1 MATFNEFRNSFP
13 ESSNDKGERFEI
25 FLSEWM
31 FKHHPAL
38 SSQFKEVWR
47 FSEWPGAW
55 SQKDLGTDLIAED
68 QHGKICAIQAKFY
81 KEKNSI
87 PKSHID
93 SFLSDSNREGV
104 DYRLLIATTDNLG
117 PNARK
122 TIEGQE
128 KEVQTFLLHHF
139 LEPFEW
145 PESIDSLEDYQPRQP
160 HQPRPHQQAA
170 IDDVCAKIEG
180 RGQLLMA
187 CGTGKTLTGQR
198 ITEAL
203 ESKTTLVLLPSLLL
217 LSKTVA
223 DWVSEKEKDFIYL
236 PVCSDKS
243 ATKKAD
249 EISLSNSELC
259 FRSTTDPTEIARF
272 LKRPERKVVFSTY
285 QSSPQIAE
293 AFKTESLKPFDLII
307 ADEAHRCAGKVS
319 SDYST
324 VLSEDLI
331 PAQKRLFMTATPRTY
346 SSRLKQNAMEA
357 EVQVAS
363 MDDEQVFGPVLHHL
377 TFGQAIEN
385 DPPLLTD
392 YRVVVVGVN
401 DALVREQVEER
412 AFVRTEGGLEDD
424 ARSLAI
430 QIGLSKAI
438 KDYDLKR
445 VISFH
450 GRVNYAS
457 DFAASFLKLQEDLKS
472 GSKPTGVTTYGYVSG
487 AMPTSQRTRELRALG
502 ELANEDRYIVG
513 NARCLSEG
521 VDVPALDGVAF
532 VDPKRSEI
540 DIVQAV
546 GRAIRLAEGKSFGTI
561 VIPVFISDSE
571 DPDEILSTSE
581 FDQVWKVVNALKSH
595 DEALGETLD
604 EMRVGLGRRS
614 KVSLS
619 GTKVIFDVPSNIDHR
634 FIEAF
639 ETKLIETSTSSWEFG
654 FGVFTDYVRQQGSA
668 HVEAKGC
675 THNGFSLSTW
685 CDTQRV
691 NYRAGRLSA
700 DREERLN
707 EYTPLGWNWSLA
719 DAQREQNIKDLEA
732 YYKANGHSFCE
743 EREVWHGI
751 QVGVIRKSLR
761 QAYENNK
768 LEQKWIDHLEQKLEF
783 IWEGETDYFFQ
794 KDLEA
799 FADWSSE
806 HQSGSPPRGTG
817 YQASISRRVSRE
829 RDLTQFR
836 SRCIKRYNYWFLNKH
851 YSGAAPRKLT
861 EADKNRIETIP
872 YWSWNAN
879 DDRWRTHYRL
889 VLQFE
894 SREGNPHIPANGHKE
909 TDPIDGKSYDV
920 SRWLRKQRDRHA
932 EGSLEAWK
940 VKLLNEIA
948 DFEWSGSKAPKKKKF
963 KLNEDDFEFRFDLL
977 REFIAESGHAVVQQ
991 DVVYR
996 GHKLGLWVSQWRSG
1010 YFAADGRKITQ
1021 AQIDLLSGCHPTWMW
1036 SAADAREGIPYPL
1049 TDNQATELLAQR
1061 PDHEINIAI
1070 KLGLFAGLRLHD
1082 CVNFSVSELHNIPCF
1097 YFPERRGVKE
1107 RFIPIGKQI
1116 DRPIRL
1122 TKSNQS
1128 LGIFYRRL
1136 EPFKHHTADQKV
1148 LFNALLMTW
1157 REKLISLQLDS
1168 ALVNK
1173 LLGWNPDTKWSADQ
1187 LNRAK
1192 EIIDNLDYYP

>member
-1 MATFNEFRNSFP
+1 MATFTEFRNSFP
-13 ESSNDKGERFEI
+13 ESSNEKGERFEI

-38 SSQFKEVWR
+38 SSQYKKVWR

-203 ESKTTLVLLPSLLL
+203 ESQTTLVLLPSLLL

-243 ATKKAD
+243 VTKKTD
-249 EISLSNSELC
+249 EISLNNSELC
-259 FRSTTDPTEIARF
+259 FRSTTDSTEIARF
-272 LKRPERKVVFSTY
+272 LKRSERKVVFSTY

-319 SDYST
+319 SDYGT
-324 VLSEDLI
+324 VLSENLI
-331 PAQKRLFMTATPRTY
+331 PAEKRLFMTATPRTY
-346 SSRLKQNAMEA
+346 SSRLKQNAMDA

-377 TFGQAIEN
+377 TFGQAIES

-412 AFVRTEGGLEDD
+412 AFVKTESGLEDD

-438 KDYDLKR
+438 KDFDLKR

-457 DFAASFLKLQEDLKS
+457 EFASSFKRLQDDLKS
-472 GSKPTGVTTYGYVSG
+472 DSKPTGKIEYGYVSG
-487 AMPTSQRTRELRALG
+487 SMPTSQRTRELRALA

-546 GRAIRLAEGKSFGTI
+546 GRAMRLAEGKSFGTI
-561 VIPVFISDSE
+561 IIPVFISDEE
-571 DPDEILSTSE
+571 DPDEALSNSE
-581 FDQVWKVVNALKSH
+581 FDQVWKVVNALRAH
-595 DEALGETLD
+595 DESLGEKLDDMRRQLGRKQGVSFRGSKLTLD
-604 EMRVGLGRRS
+604 LPTTVGEEFLEALECRLVQTCSSSWEECFGALTEFYSQYGHTDVPQKLEIGDIKLGQWVVIQRTAYRERTLSQERISRLDAANFIWNSNDQKWYQGFASLQQFRDTHGDCLVPIDFILHDFHLGRWVNKQRSQRANLSSDRLRLLDSVNFIWDVSDLRWNEGFDHLIRYKERVGDCLVPESFSDGNYDLGRWVGKQRQTKKRGKLSDDRIAKLDQLGFIWDVNDFRWSTHFSALTEYKSRYGDCSVNPKYVVNGIELGKWVNRQRS
-614 KVSLS
+614 NRKLGRMSADQIEKIDSLGFDWDPVTDDPWDARYQALSEYHSIHGNCRVAQGQIFNGVSLGQWVS
-619 GTKVIFDVPSNIDHR
+619 VLRQHYKNSKLSSSHIEQLESLGFEWEIKDDLWVENYEALKDFKIKNGHCMVPKDYEVEGRKLGQWVMYQRSSRGKSINSQDRMQKLRELGFIFDVHKALWDTNFAALEEYKIQTGHCRVPKNFEVNGLKLGQWVSKQRSKYKSN
-634 FIEAF
+634 
-639 ETKLIETSTSSWEFG
+639 KLS
-654 FGVFTDYVRQQGSA
+654 
-668 HVEAKGC
+668 
-675 THNGFSLSTW
+675 
-685 CDTQRV
+685 
-691 NYRAGRLSA
+691 
-700 DREERLN
+700 
-707 EYTPLGWNWSLA
+707 
-719 DAQREQNIKDLEA
+719 REQ
-732 YYKANGHSFCE
+732 
-743 EREVWHGI
+743 I
-751 QVGVIRKSLR
+751 Q
-761 QAYENNK
+761 A
-768 LEQKWIDHLEQKLEF
+768 
-783 IWEGETDYFFQ
+783 
-794 KDLEA
+794 
-799 FADWSSE
+799 
-806 HQSGSPPRGTG
+806 
-817 YQASISRRVSRE
+817 
-829 RDLTQFR
+829 
-836 SRCIKRYNYWFLNKH
+836 
-851 YSGAAPRKLT
+851 
-861 EADKNRIETIP
+861 
-872 YWSWNAN
+872 
-879 DDRWRTHYRL
+879 
-889 VLQFE
+889 
-894 SREGNPHIPANGHKE
+894 
-909 TDPIDGKSYDV
+909 
-920 SRWLRKQRDRHA
+920 
-932 EGSLEAWK
+932 
-940 VKLLNEIA
+940 
-948 DFEWSGSKAPKKKKF
+948 
-963 KLNEDDFEFRFDLL
+963 
-977 REFIAESGHAVVQQ
+977 
-991 DVVYR
+991 
-996 GHKLGLWVSQWRSG
+996 
-1010 YFAADGRKITQ
+1010 
-1021 AQIDLLSGCHPTWMW
+1021 
-1036 SAADAREGIPYPL
+1036 
-1049 TDNQATELLAQR
+1049 
-1061 PDHEINIAI
+1061 
-1070 KLGLFAGLRLHD
+1070 
-1082 CVNFSVSELHNIPCF
+1082 
-1097 YFPERRGVKE
+1097 
-1107 RFIPIGKQI
+1107 
-1116 DRPIRL
+1116 
-1122 TKSNQS
+1122 
-1128 LGIFYRRL
+1128 
-1136 EPFKHHTADQKV
+1136 
-1148 LFNALLMTW
+1148 
-1157 REKLISLQLDS
+1157 LDS
-1168 ALVNK
+1168 VAF
-1173 LLGWNPDTKWSADQ
+1173 
-1187 LNRAK
+1187 
-1192 EIIDNLDYYP
+1192 DYSIK

>member
-13 ESSNDKGERFEI
+13 ESSNEKGERFEI

-38 SSQFKEVWR
+38 SSQFKKVWR

-203 ESKTTLVLLPSLLL
+203 DSKTTLVLLPSLLL

-223 DWVSEKEKDFIYL
+223 DWVSEREKDFVYL

-243 ATKKAD
+243 ATKKTD
-249 EISLSNSELC
+249 EVTLNNSELC

-331 PAQKRLFMTATPRTY
+331 PAKKRLFMTATPRTY
-346 SSRLKQNAMEA
+346 SSRLKQNAMDA

-412 AFVRTEGGLEDD
+412 ALVKTESGLEDD

-457 DFAASFLKLQEDLKS
+457 DFAASFLKLQEDLKPE
-472 GSKPTGVTTYGYVSG
+472 SKAEGVTTYGYVSG
-487 AMPTSQRTRELRALG
+487 SMPTSQRTRELRALG

-619 GTKVIFDVPSNIDHR
+619 GTKVIFDVPKDIDQR

-639 ETKLIETSTSSWEFG
+639 ETKLIETSTSSWEFW
-654 FGVFTDYVRQQGSA
+654 FGLLLDFI
-668 HVEAKGC
+668 E
-675 THNGFSLSTW
+675 L
-685 CDTQRV
+685 
-691 NYRAGRLSA
+691 
-700 DREERLN
+700 
-707 EYTPLGWNWSLA
+707 
-719 DAQREQNIKDLEA
+719 
-732 YYKANGHSFCE
+732 NGHSYFDE
-743 EREVWHGI
+743 E
-751 QVGVIRKSLR
+751 
-761 QAYENNK
+761 YEH
-768 LEQKWIDHLEQKLEF
+768 D
-783 IWEGETDYFFQ
+783 
-794 KDLEA
+794 
-799 FADWSSE
+799 
-806 HQSGSPPRGTG
+806 
-817 YQASISRRVSRE
+817 
-829 RDLTQFR
+829 
-836 SRCIKRYNYWFLNKH
+836 
-851 YSGAAPRKLT
+851 
-861 EADKNRIETIP
+861 
-872 YWSWNAN
+872 
-879 DDRWRTHYRL
+879 
-889 VLQFE
+889 
-894 SREGNPHIPANGHKE
+894 
-909 TDPIDGKSYDV
+909 
-920 SRWLRKQRDRHA
+920 
-932 EGSLEAWK
+932 
-940 VKLLNEIA
+940 
-948 DFEWSGSKAPKKKKF
+948 
-963 KLNEDDFEFRFDLL
+963 
-977 REFIAESGHAVVQQ
+977 
-991 DVVYR
+991 
-996 GHKLGLWVSQWRSG
+996 GHKLGLWAGNQRQKFRRGALSDSRIEQLESSGFIWEPLEYVWQERFTEFKNFVAENGHGLVNEKNAQKKLRNWVSVQRLNREKLPQDKILQLDKSGFIWNSLDYEWNQNFQIFKQLIDKYEDNNLSSRDKKTYPKIASWVRTQRKNKATLENWKMMKLNQIGFDWRPDNDRKWDENFAALTLFFRTNGHTNVTKTNNKDLAAWCERQRRFPARLLDERKSKLLAIGFKFEAEHSPWDERLELLKQYKSDFGHCNVKQKERYKGVPLGLWVSQQRLNKNSLSSEQITSLEAVG
-1010 YFAADGRKITQ
+1010 FAFDAIREVWNSRY
-1021 AQIDLLSGCHPTWMW
+1021 ALLKEYASEFGH
-1036 SAADAREGIPYPL
+1036 A
-1049 TDNQATELLAQR
+1049 NVKQTE
-1061 PDHEINIAI
+1061 
-1070 KLGLFAGLRLHD
+1070 
-1082 CVNFSVSELHNIPCF
+1082 V
-1097 YFPERRGVKE
+1097 YRGVKLGVWLTQQ
-1107 RFIPIGKQI
+1107 RQKARGKGGKYGT
-1116 DRPIRL
+1116 R
-1122 TKSNQS
+1122 T
-1128 LGIFYRRL
+1128 L
-1136 EPFKHHTADQKV
+1136 EEDK
-1148 LFNALLMTW
+1148 
-1157 REKLISLQLDS
+1157 R
-1168 ALVNK
+1168 K
-1173 LLGWNPDTKWSADQ
+1173 LLEELGVDWNPPAYKTTTNQ
-1187 LNRAK
+1187 
-1192 EIIDNLDYYP
+1192 